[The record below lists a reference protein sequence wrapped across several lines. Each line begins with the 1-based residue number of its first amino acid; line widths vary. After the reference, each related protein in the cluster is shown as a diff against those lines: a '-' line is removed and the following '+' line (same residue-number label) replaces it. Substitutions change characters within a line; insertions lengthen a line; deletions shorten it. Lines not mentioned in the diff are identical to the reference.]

1 MKKLILCFILFLFS
15 CTTAQPTEPS
25 NENELNENN
34 EIADEPIEEPE
45 TNIERLKRE
54 YDLIEINEYDE
65 IIYSSELYLPLKG
78 K

>member
-15 CTTAQPTEPS
+15 CTTVQPTEPS

-54 YDLIEINEYDE
+54 YDLI
-65 IIYSSELYLPLKG
+65 LK
-78 K
+78 